1 MTRRPVSHTLKVKC
15 PTWDHVESFYRK
27 KVKPGGRLSARVPF
41 QPAAGEV
48 VTIALELPDELI
60 VAIEGEVESVAP
72 APDGKKSAV
81 ALTLY
86 GLTDRVLER
95 LEALVAEAR
104 RKKGEGAGAQ
114 APAAARPA
122 WASSRPPVP
131 LPWGGPGATSIE
143 DGATPP
149 PPLPT
154 DAPVDEVVE
163 QFEVPRAELVPE
175 DERPVFTQ
183 LAGELRRLRE
193 ASAADIL
200 GVRWDAGVE
209 AIRTAHF
216 SLTRRLHP
224 DAFAHHRSRAIQTI
238 ATELFIHV
246 NRAYDR
252 MRDEA
257 VAAGA
262 AIAAGPAL
270 LPHRGFMARFDD
282 FGSGRITP
290 PGGMPSRPEGG
301 PPSAGSTPTPVPFT
315 AEHLF
320 ADVQDSDT
328 HRAAIQ
334 VQPDVGI
341 TGALAPPTTPPSD
354 AFDEPVA
361 DLEARGRASLEAGDF
376 AAARETLAAVLRR
389 DPRNRTVR
397 ALYHTASAEV
407 LLVED
412 KPVEARTQLE
422 VALAHDPG
430 CERAERVIERMR
442 RAQLKK
448 TGSFKRG
455 RFR

>member
-1 MTRRPVSHTLKVKC
+1 MTRRPVTHTLKVKC

-41 QPAAGEV
+41 QAIVGEV

-60 VAIEGEVESVAP
+60 VAVEGEVESVAP
-72 APDGKKSAV
+72 APDGKKIAV
-81 ALTLY
+81 ALRLY
-86 GLTDRVLER
+86 GLTLRVKER
-95 LEALVAEAR
+95 LEQLVAEAR
-104 RKKGEGAGAQ
+104 RQREASDPGRGPGGRGARAQ
-114 APAAARPA
+114 RVSLAP
-122 WASSRPPVP
+122 SRPPMP
-131 LPWGGPGATSIE
+131 LPWGLGRGGAAGLAE

-163 QFEVPRAELVPE
+163 QFEVPRTELVPE
-175 DERPVFTQ
+175 AERPVFTR

-193 ASAADIL
+193 ASAAEVL

-209 AIRTAHF
+209 DIRRAYF
-216 SLTRRLHP
+216 ALTRRLHP

-282 FGSGRITP
+282 FGSGRVTP
-290 PGGMPSRPEGG
+290 P
-301 PPSAGSTPTPVPFT
+301 GSTPTPVPFT
-315 AEHLF
+315 AESLF
-320 ADVQDSDT
+320 ADVQEGET
-328 HRAAIQ
+328 HRQAIQ
-334 VQPDVGI
+334 VQPDVGV
-341 TGALAPPTTPPSD
+341 TGALAPPSTPPAD
-354 AFDEPVA
+354 EFDEPIA
-361 DLEARGRASLEAGDF
+361 DLEARGRASLEEGDF

-389 DPRNRTVR
+389 DPRNRAIR

-407 LLVED
+407 LLAED

-430 CERAERVIERMR
+430 CERAAQVIERMR

>member
-27 KVKPGGRLSARVPF
+27 KVKPGGKLSARVPF
-41 QPAAGEV
+41 QAAAGEV

-72 APDGKKSAV
+72 APDGKKTALS
-81 ALTLY
+81 LTLY
-86 GLTDRVLER
+86 GLTDRVMER
-95 LEALVAEAR
+95 LAALVAEAR
-104 RKKGEGAGAQ
+104 GKKGARGPGVARGQEAG
-114 APAAARPA
+114 R
-122 WASSRPPVP
+122 ASSRPPMP
-131 LPWGGPGATSIE
+131 LAWAVGRGPAGLAE

-175 DERPVFTQ
+175 DERPVFTE

-209 AIRTAHF
+209 GIRTAYF
-216 SLTRRLHP
+216 RLTRRLHP

-246 NRAYDR
+246 NRAYDH

-290 PGGMPSRPEGG
+290 PGGMPSRADGG
-301 PPSAGSTPTPVPFT
+301 ATPTPVPFT

-320 ADVQDSDT
+320 ADVQESDA

-334 VQPDVGI
+334 VQPGVGI
-341 TGALAPPTTPPSD
+341 TGALVPPTTPPAD

-361 DLEARGRASLEAGDF
+361 DLEARGRASIDDGDF

-389 DPRNRTVR
+389 DPRNRAVR

-407 LLVED
+407 LLAED

-430 CERAERVIERMR
+430 CERATQVIQRMR

-448 TGSFKRG
+448 TGGFKRG